1 MDSVEQSYRLC
12 SKAPLANAPSWT
24 SKEYRRFLMT
34 ERGDVYLRYPNLD
47 RETVPV
53 YLIQGVVTDRGQPPM
68 KTSICI
74 TVVVND
80 VNDCHPKFT
89 FPALTNNTVLVKL
102 PIHRGEPLVQLH
114 ATDYDIY
121 ENGELRFGFAEE
133 TDDTVANLFAI
144 HPQSGLMVSKYSL
157 QLKDLEYLAPSNSI
171 LKQAYVVKIKVTD
184 MGTPPLIS
192 YASLRIRFQMRVD
205 EIIDKSFPS
214 LQEQLLLE
222 QHQLQNN
229 EAYPSDLFT
238 EYTSGRAESTQSS
251 DSTVWRSGMIFIIL
265 CVFFLVL
272 LLILATLLLAIFTRR
287 TLRPS
292 TLNTHCP
299 AGIPIVTTTS
309 APITFRHAPS
319 ALLVSPLHHHQNHN
333 YQ

>member
-1 MDSVEQSYRLC
+1 
-12 SKAPLANAPSWT
+12 
-24 SKEYRRFLMT
+24 
-34 ERGDVYLRYPNLD
+34 
-47 RETVPV
+47 
-53 YLIQGVVTDRGQPPM
+53 
-68 KTSICI
+68 
-74 TVVVND
+74 
-80 VNDCHPKFT
+80 
-89 FPALTNNTVLVKL
+89 

-171 LKQAYVVKIKVTD
+171 LKQAYIVKIKVTD

-333 YQ
+333 YQRSGSSPTLPTAVPTPCHTLPLNYHLRHSEICASGGDLSLDSSAV